1 MRRNAAAVM
10 LSGLALFAAC
20 GSDRIVP
27 PDQPPEPVELNA
39 VVNIQLGD
47 TPAGQQPGFIIT
59 GQVRAEQ
66 QGVRVSADVDSVVI
80 FYQRA
85 SEDGWTRQGRQAA
98 IPFSGLLPFNAVAS
112 ESYSVLARLYARG
125 YAAAGDTVT
134 TMAQRT
140 ATAQGY

>member
-1 MRRNAAAVM
+1 MSRKVVAGTLA
-10 LSGLALFAAC
+10 GLTVLTAC
-20 GSDRIVP
+20 GSDSIAAPKR
-27 PDQPPEPVELNA
+27 PDEPVELSA

-47 TPAGQQPGFIIT
+47 TPAGQQPVFIIT

-66 QGVRVSADVDSVVI
+66 QGVRVNAEVDSVVI

-85 SEDGWTRQGRQAA
+85 AAEDWTRQGRGPT
-98 IPFSGLLPFNAVAS
+98 IPFSGLLPFTAVAG
-112 ESYSVLARLYARG
+112 ESYSLLARLYARG
-125 YAAAGDTVT
+125 YATGDTVT